1 VTQLSSSNTL
11 VSIVVPSFNQ
21 GKFIAETIDSIL
33 KQDYR
38 PIEIL
43 VIDGASTDKTLN
55 VLESYKGIQELRWWS
70 EPDNGVTDAV
80 NKGLAKACG
89 EIIGIQSSDD
99 LYMPGAISAAV
110 EFMKAHSDVALVF
123 GDVELINERSEVI
136 GRDIQTA
143 FDLKHYLGRFAYIP
157 QPSAFFRAEMFKE
170 IGGWR
175 EEVSYAAD
183 ADLWLRIA
191 VRYKVARINRLM
203 ARYRYHPEQRDT
215 QKSKIARDWEKAIR
229 DLLASNNIDRS
240 ARRYARMGI
249 FLAKYRYTP
258 ESDWMK
264 RTRLLYRA
272 AAANPKAVLNPSFP
286 KREFIIGREPIWKF
300 LSRVKRC
307 LGFSPRGTVKH

>member
-1 VTQLSSSNTL
+1 MSSVNPL
-11 VSIVVPSFNQ
+11 VSVVVPSFNQ

-33 KQDYR
+33 EQDYR
-38 PIEIL
+38 PLEIL
-43 VIDGASTDKTLN
+43 FIDGASTDETLN
-55 VLESYKGIQELRWWS
+55 VLESYKGARELRWWS
-70 EPDNGVTDAV
+70 QPDNGVADAV
-80 NKGLAKACG
+80 NKGLARARG

-99 LYMPGAISAAV
+99 LYLPGAVSAAV
-110 EFMKAHSDVALVF
+110 EFLGAHGDVALVY
-123 GDVELINERSEVI
+123 GDVALINERSEEI
-136 GRDIQTA
+136 GRDVQTA

-157 QPSAFFRAEMFKE
+157 QPSAFFRAEVFEE

-191 VRYKVARINRLM
+191 VRHKVARIDRLM
-203 ARYRYHPEQRDT
+203 ARYRYHPEQRDA
-215 QKSKIARDWEKAIR
+215 QKSKIARDWERAIL
-229 DLLASNNIDRS
+229 DLLASNDIDDS

-258 ESDWMK
+258 ESDWMR
-264 RTRLLYRA
+264 RTRFLYRA

-286 KREFIIGREPIWKF
+286 KREFIIGRDPIWKF

-307 LGFSPRGTVKH
+307 LGLSPRGTLKH